1 MVIETDSKVGTF
13 CIDILLIVALAAT
26 RETIIKTM
34 MQHNVHTLLAVSM
47 VITIQQYDTKRIT

>member
-1 MVIETDSKVGTF
+1 LL
-13 CIDILLIVALAAT
+13 CIAQAAT

-47 VITIQQYDTKRIT
+47 VIAIQQYDTKRIP